1 MPNIGGP
8 IGRSWLDASREG
20 MLLLSRVF
28 IPSRITILPGVPPNE
43 LNLDESING
52 FDVRG
57 AHVFPGY
64 TLSSLAFRETA
75 RVIFPTSFPPPR
87 VPSLRFLFSFFER
100 QFLRSRF
107 RSVFN
112 SIFNS
117 KKRKEKKEE
126 RKKKEKCARYP
137 TPTLGSKKLIGYAIF
152 DRRAGYGRG
161 RGGKGPPLLTRVV
174 NGVASACVTIGN

>member
-57 AHVFPGY
+57 EYVFPGY
-64 TLSSLAFRETA
+64 TLSSLVFREIA
-75 RVIFPTSFPPPR
+75 QYFQNL
-87 VPSLRFLFSFFER
+87 PSITRILFSVEKTFFFFLLSIRFL
-100 QFLRSRF
+100 
-107 RSVFN
+107 
-112 SIFNS
+112 I
-117 KKRKEKKEE
+117 
-126 RKKKEKCARYP
+126 RKKKK
-137 TPTLGSKKLIGYAIF
+137 GKKERERKIPRDTDF
-152 DRRAGYGRG
+152 DPRFEE
-161 RGGKGPPLLTRVV
+161 V
-174 NGVASACVTIGN
+174 NRICDFR